1 MAMRLAFEQRIG
13 IIGHPTT
20 PDVAWSDDQL
30 RALRD
35 VGFNTLQLSIAWS
48 WRPAGEVLNL
58 ENLDDED
65 NRVAFHYRVRQAR
78 KFGFRTLGHFGL
90 PVGPQRDDTTC
101 ILDPV
106 VRRRYAE
113 RLHNF
118 IRDFDADEVMIYTY
132 DQQAWLCSEF
142 GDCPR
147 CHGVS
152 LHERLVPFLEM
163 LTEAVRSAKSSARL
177 WWEPWEL
184 SEGQILMCAE
194 QIRPENFGLIM
205 HHTLAEVYF
214 VNTTDLAFRNV
225 ARVAMQRGIP
235 LIGEGFF
242 GGSGEDIDPL
252 THIACPRLVHQQL
265 HALRTTTGVTGI
277 KEYYGLVPAHFSVNT
292 ALLAAYLRSPNTPL
306 EDLLMTIAATYGNEA
321 QTPLLQAWELTA
333 QALELFPW
341 NASWR
346 LRRIFASSTN
356 EAWHEVPRATWAT
369 PAWEANRR
377 GFYMVTDNQQQ
388 HPWLREDVGLR
399 AQLSARQFK
408 KASELLVQAASIATS
423 RRDDIEYQRRDVDLA
438 ERVAAHLGAELMTHR
453 AA

>member
-1 MAMRLAFEQRIG
+1 
-13 IIGHPTT
+13 
-20 PDVAWSDDQL
+20 
-30 RALRD
+30 
-35 VGFNTLQLSIAWS
+35 
-48 WRPAGEVLNL
+48 
-58 ENLDDED
+58 
-65 NRVAFHYRVRQAR
+65 
-78 KFGFRTLGHFGL
+78 
-90 PVGPQRDDTTC
+90 
-101 ILDPV
+101 
-106 VRRRYAE
+106 
-113 RLHNF
+113 
-118 IRDFDADEVMIYTY
+118 
-132 DQQAWLCSEF
+132 
-142 GDCPR
+142 
-147 CHGVS
+147 
-152 LHERLVPFLEM
+152 M